1 MREFFKNYVLFK
13 NHSFPI
19 INKMKE
25 KEISTIDGLF
35 WKIAIKDDEIAFRT
49 LFFQFFSPLCVFAHR
64 YIDRWETCED
74 IVQETFF
81 KIWKNRKNIEINTSS
96 RNFLITSVKNSCIDF
111 LRKQETELNWQQK
124 EIENNPLQY
133 TSGDIYSTIELEQML
148 SAALAKLPDNIR
160 IVFEK
165 NRFEG
170 MTYTE
175 IAAEHNISV
184 KTVEAYMTKA
194 LKHLR
199 IELKDY
205 LPLMILLLW

>member
-1 MREFFKNYVLFK
+1 
-13 NHSFPI
+13 
-19 INKMKE
+19 MKGKE
-25 KEISTIDGLF
+25 DEISSIDSLF
-35 WKIAIKDDEIAFRT
+35 WRIAIQDDEIAFRT

-64 YIDRWETCED
+64 YIDSWETCED

-81 KIWKNRKNIEINTSS
+81 KIWKNRKNIVIKTSS
-96 RNFLITSVKNSCIDF
+96 RNFLITSVKNTSIDY
-111 LRKQETELNWQQK
+111 LRKQETEQNWQQK
-124 EIENNPLQY
+124 EIENNTSWY

-170 MTYTE
+170 MTYSQ

-184 KTVEAYMTKA
+184 KTVESYMTKA

-199 IELKDY
+199 VELKDY
-205 LPLMILLLW
+205 LPLMILLL

>member
-1 MREFFKNYVLFK
+1 ME
-13 NHSFPI
+13 
-19 INKMKE
+19 E
-25 KEISTIDGLF
+25 KEINSIDSLF
-35 WKIAIKDDEIAFRT
+35 WKIALKDDEIAFRT

-64 YIDRWETCED
+64 YIDSWESCED

-111 LRKQETELNWQQK
+111 LRKQETEQNWQQK
-124 EIENNPLQY
+124 EIENNSSYY

-148 SAALAKLPDNIR
+148 TAALAKLPDNIR

-170 MTYTE
+170 MTYAE
-175 IAAEHNISV
+175 IATEHHISV

-199 IELKDY
+199 VELKDY
-205 LPLMILLLW
+205 LPLIILLLW

>member
-1 MREFFKNYVLFK
+1 MKE
-13 NHSFPI
+13 
-19 INKMKE
+19 KE
-25 KEISTIDGLF
+25 KEISSIDSLF
-35 WKIAIKDDEIAFRT
+35 WRIAIKDDEIAFRT

-64 YIDRWETCED
+64 YVDRWETCED

-96 RNFLITSVKNSCIDF
+96 RNFLITSVKNTCIDF
-111 LRKQETELNWQQK
+111 LRKQETEQNWQQK
-124 EIENNPLQY
+124 EIENNTSWY
-133 TSGDIYSTIELEQML
+133 TSEDIYSTIELEQML

-199 IELKDY
+199 VELKDY
-205 LPLMILLLW
+205 LPLIILLLW

>member
-1 MREFFKNYVLFK
+1 
-13 NHSFPI
+13 
-19 INKMKE
+19 MKGKE
-25 KEISTIDGLF
+25 GEISSIDSLF
-35 WKIAIKDDEIAFRT
+35 WRIAIQDDEIAFRT

-64 YIDRWETCED
+64 YIDSWETCED

-81 KIWKNRKNIEINTSS
+81 KIWKNRKNIVINTSS
-96 RNFLITSVKNSCIDF
+96 RNFLITSVKNTCIDY
-111 LRKQETELNWQQK
+111 LRKQETEQNWQQK
-124 EIENNPLQY
+124 EIENNTSWY

-170 MTYTE
+170 MTYSQ

-184 KTVEAYMTKA
+184 KTVESYITKA

-205 LPLMILLLW
+205 LPLMILLL

>member
-1 MREFFKNYVLFK
+1 
-13 NHSFPI
+13 
-19 INKMKE
+19 MKGKE
-25 KEISTIDGLF
+25 GEISSIDSLF
-35 WKIAIKDDEIAFRT
+35 WRIAIQDDEIAFRT

-64 YIDRWETCED
+64 YIDSWETCED

-96 RNFLITSVKNSCIDF
+96 RNFLITSVKNTCIDY
-111 LRKQETELNWQQK
+111 LRKQETEQNWQQK
-124 EIENNPLQY
+124 EIENNTSWY

-170 MTYTE
+170 MTYSQ

-184 KTVEAYMTKA
+184 KTVESYMTKA

-205 LPLMILLLW
+205 LTLMILLL

>member
-1 MREFFKNYVLFK
+1 MKQQE
-13 NHSFPI
+13 
-19 INKMKE
+19 IN
-25 KEISTIDGLF
+25 TIDSLF

-64 YIDRWETCED
+64 YIDSWETCED

-81 KIWKNRKNIEINTSS
+81 KIWKNRKNIEISTSS
-96 RNFLITSVKNSCIDF
+96 RNFLITSVKNSSIDY

-124 EIENNPLQY
+124 EIERNSSTY

-148 SAALAKLPDNIR
+148 SSALAKLPDNIR

-175 IAAEHNISV
+175 IATEHNISV

-199 IELKDY
+199 VELKDY
-205 LPLMILLLW
+205 LPLIILLL